1 MLPALQRSAWRYN
14 GSKSVKPVNSRT
26 SQRNNPLR
34 RHQSKFGRLLS
45 AAILVQA
52 IALALGGCAVGQ
64 KPGRGQA
71 LHVQEPTTGGW
82 YWLYLPEDHILA
94 CKQHASARKGGA
106 FVTGRSWPLVVT
118 FHGMKPFDNAA
129 SQIREWQQEADRYGF
144 VVIAPQLASPDLLA
158 EFPLQHVHP
167 GVKRDETL
175 TMRAIDD
182 VVRRADVDPNQVLST
197 SWSSGGYLAHYMANR
212 HPERFSCIAP
222 RQSNFSASVLDPSKV
237 DLYRSNKVG
246 IFYTE
251 NDLAICRRESQAAAS
266 WYSKHGFDV
275 TFAVFKDLGHQRR
288 PGPAAAFFAQTC
300 GAKAKSP
307 PTELAMMQVKQV
319 PLPHVAAAEA
329 MRNVG
334 SAASGDVAEAGRRES
349 TTTEAA
355 SASPRD
361 EGLPKSPAAD
371 ESRKLVGNKPVSRP
385 SSSRTKPPGRGAQD
399 DDAIQLRVNATIGI
413 APHLVTYSAIV
424 PSGLR
429 RGSYFLWT
437 CNSEPISNGINGQ
450 KYLARPGK
458 YELRV
463 LMIAA
468 DSKEYEAKKTITV
481 LEPVRNGRSNSD

>member
-1 MLPALQRSAWRYN
+1 
-14 GSKSVKPVNSRT
+14 
-26 SQRNNPLR
+26 
-34 RHQSKFGRLLS
+34 
-45 AAILVQA
+45 
-52 IALALGGCAVGQ
+52 
-64 KPGRGQA
+64 
-71 LHVQEPTTGGW
+71 
-82 YWLYLPEDHILA
+82 
-94 CKQHASARKGGA
+94 
-106 FVTGRSWPLVVT
+106 
-118 FHGMKPFDNAA
+118 
-129 SQIREWQQEADRYGF
+129 
-144 VVIAPQLASPDLLA
+144 
-158 EFPLQHVHP
+158 
-167 GVKRDETL
+167 
-175 TMRAIDD
+175 
-182 VVRRADVDPNQVLST
+182 
-197 SWSSGGYLAHYMANR
+197 
-212 HPERFSCIAP
+212 
-222 RQSNFSASVLDPSKV
+222 
-237 DLYRSNKVG
+237 
-246 IFYTE
+246 
-251 NDLAICRRESQAAAS
+251 
-266 WYSKHGFDV
+266 
-275 TFAVFKDLGHQRR
+275 
-288 PGPAAAFFAQTC
+288 
-300 GAKAKSP
+300 
-307 PTELAMMQVKQV
+307 MMQVKQV

-468 DSKEYEAKKTITV
+468 DSKEYEAKENNYSVGTGAQWSIKLRLILTMADAISRRV
-481 LEPVRNGRSNSD
+481 PCRLQCVGHAGRQYCSLGSTSHISEFALSDSVSLCQPAANMGLRR